1 MKKIKWLTSIL
12 MIATCFIMVIG
23 IQAIAASPDEN
34 PSTAPIKESLQ
45 AGKAAIKAEQ
55 KEEESSA
62 ENESSDAEKAESEKA
77 DSKKSDKS
85 SETSTSGSTEDS
97 DDSSEKASDGAELPD
112 SVSAIGD
119 SVMLGAAG
127 SLQEDIPGINVDAKE
142 SRQMSAAFDIVSSM
156 KKEGTLGDVVVIGLG
171 TNGTFEK
178 EDGQKLIKQ
187 IGEKR
192 QIYWVLTY
200 GKNLSYQND
209 VNKTIKQLDKKYKN
223 VSTID
228 WPSQA
233 AAHPEWLYGDGIHL
247 NSAGQQGYAQMIKS
261 AISGPQIEP
270 AQKASKKTE
279 K

>member
-1 MKKIKWLTSIL
+1 

-77 DSKKSDKS
+77 DSKKSDKAKAQKDNKS

-97 DDSSEKASDGAELPD
+97 VDSSGEASDGTELPD

-127 SLQEDIPGINVDAKE
+127 SLQENVPGINVDARE
-142 SRQMSAAFDIVSSM
+142 SRQMSAAFGIVSKM

-187 IGEKR
+187 IGEKH

-209 VNKTIKQLDKKYKN
+209 VNKTIKQLAKKYKT